1 MLTPLDAPSP
11 AVRVVRHD
19 ADGALSWMT
28 AVCGPHWLK
37 VGRPSRLQ
45 FHHSGGVLKG
55 MATKMGV
62 IEYGTDVTIGIRD
75 EAPLNSYSLSL
86 PLDGEQELATGERRV
101 RSDRDT
107 GLIVTPDINQELAIA
122 GNCRKILVAIPRP
135 AMRQVLEELL
145 QRPADAALAFEP
157 SMDAIHG
164 SQAAWW
170 RMVRHML
177 GEFENAS
184 GLYAHSVFAG
194 DLEKALIK
202 GLILAQPNNYSAELQ
217 QADGRKPPH
226 YLVKARDFIHAH
238 ARDELRLEDIEAAA
252 GVGRSTLFDAFR
264 QHVGL
269 APMAY
274 LKKFR
279 LEQVRRQLIED
290 RSGHNVS
297 AIAIDWGFTGAFF
310 GGLQEALR
318 RGALPDRCA
327 ASGPSATLK
336 AAEASLFQY
345 ITGF

>member
-1 MLTPLDAPSP
+1 
-11 AVRVVRHD
+11 
-19 ADGALSWMT
+19 
-28 AVCGPHWLK
+28 
-37 VGRPSRLQ
+37 
-45 FHHSGGVLKG
+45 
-55 MATKMGV
+55 
-62 IEYGTDVTIGIRD
+62 
-75 EAPLNSYSLSL
+75 
-86 PLDGEQELATGERRV
+86 
-101 RSDRDT
+101 
-107 GLIVTPDINQELAIA
+107 
-122 GNCRKILVAIPRP
+122 
-135 AMRQVLEELL
+135 
-145 QRPADAALAFEP
+145 
-157 SMDAIHG
+157 
-164 SQAAWW
+164 
-170 RMVRHML
+170 ML

-297 AIAIDWGFTGAFF
+297 AIAIDWGFTHLGRFSVDYKKRF
-310 GGLQEALR
+310 GEA
-318 RGALPDRCA
+318 PSQTA
-327 ASGPSATLK
+327 ARHQVRSPR
-336 AAEASLFQY
+336 
-345 ITGF
+345 